1 MDDRQ
6 VVDGS
11 WGGETITNVH
21 GEVSYQERRFQ
32 VVSEFEPAGDQ
43 GQAIDK
49 LSEGVLEGQRYQTL
63 KGVTGSGKTY
73 TMAKIIERVQRP
85 TLVLSHNKTLAAQL
99 YREFKSFFPDNAV
112 EYFVSTYDYYQP
124 EAYVPGKDLYI
135 EKDADINAEIERLR
149 LSASFSLMERRDVI
163 VVATVSCIFGLVNP
177 VSIRD
182 MVYTFKRGERF
193 NHKEILNQLVRMQY
207 ERNDAILKRGSFRVR
222 GDVIEIC
229 PSYLENAV
237 RISVDWDE
245 IAEILWFDPISGEKQ
260 GSVETFSLYPAK
272 QFVMPPEQV
281 KAAIERIRLEMEEQ
295 VEYFGSLGKPLEAE
309 RIRTRVEYDLE
320 MLSEI
325 GYCSGIENYSR
336 QLSNRKAG
344 ERPAVLLDYF
354 PPDFLTFIDES
365 HVTLPQVG
373 AMYEGDRSRKL
384 NLVTYGFRLPSALD
398 NRPLKAE
405 EFEQVIGQ
413 RVFVSATPGKIEL
426 EKATNVVEQL
436 IRPTGLLDP
445 KVEVR
450 PTEGQM
456 EDLYGEIR
464 ATVEKN
470 QRVLITTLTKKMSED
485 LTDYLSGLSLKV
497 RYLHSE
503 IETIERVE
511 LLRDLRLGVFDVLVG
526 INLLR
531 EGLDLPEVSLI
542 AILDADKIGFLRS
555 ATSLV
560 QTIGRAARNAD
571 GRVIMYADRHS
582 DAMIEAIRET
592 ERRREAQ
599 LAYNAEHGITPK
611 TIIKAISDIIEREK
625 ETTQA
630 IQSREIEIL
639 KGGYNLLLAS
649 GRKKYVKALE
659 KEMFEA
665 AKDLEFERAALL
677 RDEIQRIERGEIE

>member
-32 VVSEFEPAGDQ
+32 VISEFEPAGDQ

-193 NHKEILNQLVRMQY
+193 NHKEILIQLVRMQY

-281 KAAIERIRLEMEEQ
+281 KAAIDRIRLEMEEQ
-295 VEYFGSLGKPLEAE
+295 VEYFESLGKPLEAE

-582 DAMIEAIRET
+582 DAMVEAIRET

-659 KEMFEA
+659 TEMFEA

>member
-32 VVSEFEPAGDQ
+32 VISEFEPAGDQ

-592 ERRREAQ
+592 ERRRKAQ

>member
-32 VVSEFEPAGDQ
+32 VISEFEPAGDQ

-281 KAAIERIRLEMEEQ
+281 KAAIDRIRLEMEEQ
-295 VEYFGSLGKPLEAE
+295 VEYFESLGKPLEAE

-582 DAMIEAIRET
+582 DAMVEAIRET